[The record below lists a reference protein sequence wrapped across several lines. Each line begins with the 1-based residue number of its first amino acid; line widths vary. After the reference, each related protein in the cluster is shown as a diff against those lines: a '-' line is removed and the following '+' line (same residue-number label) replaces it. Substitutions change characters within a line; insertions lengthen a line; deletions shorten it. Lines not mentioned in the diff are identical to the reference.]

1 MDKKWRILLPVAC
14 VGVFGW
20 LAWQAW
26 PNREPVYRGK
36 PLSYWLK
43 GFDIG
48 YNDPAKPA
56 FDESVEAVRQT
67 NTNALP
73 VLLRMLRTR
82 DSDWKHRLTRL
93 AQKQRLIKID
103 YVTADRERWAA
114 RQGFMALLDPCAE
127 AAIPQLVEI
136 SKQETSRAEWN
147 PYATELLDLLKETS
161 PNPQGGTNGRQPFGS
176 ETNRTSAAAASRRS
190 P

>member
-1 MDKKWRILLPVAC
+1 MTKRWRVPFALAC
-14 VGVFGW
+14 VGVFAW

-26 PNREPVYRGK
+26 PNREPLYRDK

-48 YNDPAKPA
+48 YNGPAKPA

-67 NTNALP
+67 STNALP
-73 VLLRMLRTR
+73 VLLRMLRAR
-82 DSDWKHRLTRL
+82 DSDLKHRLARL
-93 AQKQRLIKID
+93 AQKQRLIKIN
-103 YVTADRERWAA
+103 YVTADRQRWAA
-114 RQGFMALLDPCAE
+114 RQGFTALGLYAK

-136 SKQETSRAEWN
+136 SQEEASRAEWN
-147 PYATELLDLLKETS
+147 KYATEILDLLKERS
-161 PNPQGGTNGRQPFGS
+161 PNPQGGANGRQPFPS
-176 ETNRTSAAAASRRS
+176 VTNRMSAAAASRRS